1 MEYTFSYRE
10 KNGSICLILSYKVGT
25 KWRQKTKQGFK
36 NQREARRYQDELLA
50 QVKEQTGLT
59 DDVSLKDISLRVFY
73 RIFYRDKKELLSANT
88 LRNYSDGINSLGDV
102 ADLPIKELTIA
113 NITNALMQTPGKL
126 SSKKSRL
133 RFITPVLEHARATY
147 KIIKVNPAKGIK
159 IPRDREPPVLRAF
172 SKEELVKLIHM
183 LDDKPLFKL
192 IVIIGANT
200 GMRFG
205 EIAGLPWDA
214 VDWFSQTITIKQQYN
229 LVSDKTYGI
238 TTCKTRKS
246 NRTIPASPSL
256 LKELKE
262 WQNKMPMTITG
273 TIFNL
278 DNMPSVHSRLNEII
292 RKNFPGRSL
301 HALRHTFATLLLS
314 KTGDINLVAH
324 ILGDSVE
331 TVSRVYVNYTEDIN
345 RIAAKAMANLF

>member
-10 KNGSICLILSYKVGT
+10 KNGNVCLILSYKVGT

-59 DDVSLKDISLRVFY
+59 DDVSLKDISLRAFY

-88 LRNYSDGINSLGDV
+88 LKNYSNGINSLGDL

-113 NITNALMQTPGKL
+113 NLTNALMQMPGKL
-126 SSKKSRL
+126 STKKSWL
-133 RFITPVLEHARATY
+133 RFIAPVLEHARTTY

-159 IPRDREPPVLRAF
+159 MPRDREPPVLRAF
-172 SKEELVKLIHM
+172 STEELVTLIRI
-183 LDDKPLFKL
+183 LDDKPIFKL
-192 IVIIGANT
+192 IVTIGANT

-214 VDWFSQTITIKQQYN
+214 VDWFNQTITIKQQYN
-229 LVSDKTYGI
+229 LVGDKTYGI

-246 NRTIPASPSL
+246 NRTIPASPAL

-262 WQNKMPMTITG
+262 WRSKMPMTITG
-273 TIFNL
+273 TVFNL